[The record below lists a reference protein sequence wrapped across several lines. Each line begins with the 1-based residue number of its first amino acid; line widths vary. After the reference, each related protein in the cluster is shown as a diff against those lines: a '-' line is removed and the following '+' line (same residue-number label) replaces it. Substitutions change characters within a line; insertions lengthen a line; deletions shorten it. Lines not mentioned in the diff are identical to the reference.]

1 MICQSLY
8 SIFLHTYPIYVIPS
22 LFNANLFIQLTSKYP
37 MMNLCYLFCN
47 APLEYL
53 YSVINIRMHT
63 YTYNMLVNANY
74 LVPETVV

>member
-1 MICQSLY
+1 
-8 SIFLHTYPIYVIPS
+8 
-22 LFNANLFIQLTSKYP
+22 